1 MDKKILVRLGGLL
14 LIFVLIISFFGIIKP
29 SFIDNKDSNQ
39 NKNTNLLKIAIVN
52 EDNGTT
58 YNGETVNIAN
68 TLIKSFIMLKKL
80 QEILQKKDLKI
91 THTN

>member
-52 EDNGTT
+52 EDNGTK
-58 YNGETVNIAN
+58 YNGETVNISN
-68 TLIKSFIMLKKL
+68 TLIKSFIKSSDYNVCLL
-80 QEILQKKDLKI
+80 YTSDAADEL
-91 THTN
+91 